1 MKQWR
6 MAFVGALVA
15 VLGTALVWFVHDARP
30 QKERG
35 RGSAAAITASGECA
49 ACHARITPAIVRQFG
64 DSRHANEGVTCL
76 DCHKPRPG
84 ADTTKVIY
92 HNGYS
97 ITADVTSGSCA
108 ACHNDQYQQ
117 FTRSRHGAPA
127 WTAVRGTQDFTAEQI
142 EFAADYHPGPMSRGA
157 NGLAIQEGPA
167 SIANGCLGCHNIGE
181 PRYDGSVGRCTACH
195 AGHEF
200 SITNARLPQTCGG
213 CHMGPDHAQLEIWQ
227 ESRHGVVFESRR
239 DRQHLDTPPDEL
251 TAWDMDAPTC
261 ATCHMSG
268 LGDAPVSHDVGERL
282 TYYLFAP
289 ISKKRPGALSNRQR
303 MQQICF
309 NCHAKTR
316 IEKFY
321 TQAEGSI
328 PETNA
333 KVAAARALY
342 DSLKA
347 EGRLSPGKFD
357 EPADFIMFDL
367 WHHYGRT
374 AKHGSFMGGAD

>member
-1 MKQWR
+1 MT
-6 MAFVGALVA
+6 VA
-15 VLGTALVWFVHDARP
+15 
-30 QKERG
+30 
-35 RGSAAAITASGECA
+35 S
-49 ACHARITPAIVRQFG
+49 
-64 DSRHANEGVTCL
+64 
-76 DCHKPRPG
+76 
-84 ADTTKVIY
+84 
-92 HNGYS
+92 
-97 ITADVTSGSCA
+97 
-108 ACHNDQYQQ
+108 
-117 FTRSRHGAPA
+117 
-127 WTAVRGTQDFTAEQI
+127 
-142 EFAADYHPGPMSRGA
+142 
-157 NGLAIQEGPA
+157 
-167 SIANGCLGCHNIGE
+167 
-181 PRYDGSVGRCTACH
+181 ACH

-374 AKHGSFMGGAD
+374 AKHGSFMGGADYVQWHGNYEIERAMMELKEIAKERRKHRGRRR